1 MPVQAV
7 KRSLHA
13 MWEPSRNSF
22 GLATTTSS
30 KQSSLSDF
38 VKSVDRAAPDT
49 ADTAAAE
56 EAGSVPVATAVP
68 QTAAA
73 PAETGFGGGGAAGDS
88 AAELQSPTM
97 IGTPLL
103 GGSGGTDPGTA
114 RSGSVA
120 DPSDAVDA
128 MISRKRS
135 REELASGLGESTPM
149 IEGTSA
155 STFS

>member
-1 MPVQAV
+1 
-7 KRSLHA
+7 

-56 EAGSVPVATAVP
+56 EAGSVPVATA
-68 QTAAA
+68 
-73 PAETGFGGGGAAGDS
+73 ETGFGGGGAAGDS
-88 AAELQSPTM
+88 AAEPQSPTM